1 MLLPDTFRVLSNA
14 LGLLLAALGG
24 GASIIEVVEI
34 ACPENVQRMWTWLR
48 CCETS
53 AFKKPDSNEV
63 PVMAIGAAC
72 LFFASELLLIRF
84 EVTTR
89 QYGLLLDAYEFRQL
103 LMTVCVNTS
112 CMLERAA
119 MT

>member
-1 MLLPDTFRVLSNA
+1 
-14 LGLLLAALGG
+14 
-24 GASIIEVVEI
+24 
-34 ACPENVQRMWTWLR
+34 
-48 CCETS
+48 
-53 AFKKPDSNEV
+53 
-63 PVMAIGAAC
+63 MAIGAAC